1 MKLAGVILAGG
12 LGKRMNSSL
21 PKVLHTI
28 HGTPMLQYVLNTLYG
43 LKPQKVIVVAG
54 KHLKE
59 IRKSIKEER
68 SITFAKQEESKG
80 TANALLKAWPTLK
93 GFKGTVIVVN
103 GDTPLI
109 ILGTLKKLLT
119 LHKKRGNMVSLLSF
133 IAKEPGS
140 YGRVI
145 RNKENKVMSII
156 ENRDATDF
164 QKEIKEVNSG
174 IYAIEPEAFHILKEI
189 KLNKSKGEYYLTD
202 IVGIAKNK
210 GMKVDALCIG
220 SEDELMGVN
229 TRQELEMVRQLMKD
243 RIIKRWIV
251 RGVNFMDTSSV
262 FISPDTRIGRG
273 TFIYPNVYLEGNTKI
288 GRGCTIYPSVR
299 IHNSMIGDGAVIKD
313 STLIEE
319 SVVKSQASIGPFARL
334 RPGSIIGKGARIGN
348 FVEVKKSVI
357 GSGTKAGHLTYLGDS
372 KIGNNVNVGA
382 GTITCNYDGYKKH
395 VTLVENDVFIGSD
408 SQLIAPVKIG
418 KGAYIG
424 AGSTITKDVPSMAL
438 ALSRVEQMSIKDWVR
453 KKKFKVQSSRLK
465 VKGAKSEGL
474 RAKSRK

>member
-1 MKLAGVILAGG
+1 
-12 LGKRMNSSL
+12 
-21 PKVLHTI
+21 
-28 HGTPMLQYVLNTLYG
+28 
-43 LKPQKVIVVAG
+43 
-54 KHLKE
+54 
-59 IRKSIKEER
+59 
-68 SITFAKQEESKG
+68 
-80 TANALLKAWPTLK
+80 
-93 GFKGTVIVVN
+93 
-103 GDTPLI
+103 
-109 ILGTLKKLLT
+109 
-119 LHKKRGNMVSLLSF
+119 
-133 IAKEPGS
+133 
-140 YGRVI
+140 
-145 RNKENKVMSII
+145 MSII

-202 IVGIAKNK
+202 IIGIAKNN

-229 TRQELEMVRQLMKD
+229 TRQELERVRQLMKD

-273 TFIYPNVYLEGNTKI
+273 TFIYPNVYLEGNTKV

-299 IHNSMIGDGAVIKD
+299 IHNSIIGDGAVIKD

-319 SVVKSQASIGPFARL
+319 SVVKSQASVGPFARL

-357 GSGTKAGHLTYLGDS
+357 GSGTKVGHLTYLGDS

-395 VTLVENDVFIGSD
+395 VTLVEDDVFIGSD

-453 KKKFKVQSSRLK
+453 KKKFKVQSSK
-465 VKGAKSEGL
+465 
-474 RAKSRK
+474 